1 MNIQNNLTIPIKTL
15 KQAVKEIDS
24 YTVTKK
30 MNTISYSISAFDC
43 ITGTILRDIPNTV
56 CSKCYAL
63 KGNYLRYA
71 KNIRPAQNRRL
82 KSISNPNWVNAMIYI
97 MNHQKAVVNSGLFRW
112 HDSGDLQSM
121 EHLQKIVDIA
131 TATPN
136 IKHWLPTK
144 ESNLIQNFK
153 GVIPA
158 NLIIRLSG
166 SFIDGKAPKY
176 KNTSTVVSNKDQAT
190 CKSFLT
196 DKNFKMHSQK
206 QVDNYTTK
214 EKQSF
219 DFGHCGNC
227 TKCWDSS
234 IKNISYLNH

>member
-15 KQAVKEIDS
+15 KQAKELIGG
-24 YTVTKK
+24 YTVTSK
-30 MNTISYSISAFDC
+30 MPTISYSISAFDC
-43 ITGTILRDIPNTV
+43 ITGSKLRKIPNTV
-56 CSKCYAL
+56 CSTCYAL
-63 KGNYLRYA
+63 KGNYLRYD

-82 KSISNPNWVNAMIYI
+82 KSISSPNWVNAMVYI
-97 MNHQKAVVNSGLFRW
+97 MNHQKAVINSGLFRW

-144 ESNLIQNFK
+144 ESRFINNFK

-176 KNTSTVVSNKDQAT
+176 KNTSTVVSSKDQAT
-190 CKSFLT
+190 CKSFKQNGQCLT
-196 DKNFKMHSQK
+196 CVQ
-206 QVDNYTTK
+206 
-214 EKQSF
+214 
-219 DFGHCGNC
+219 
-227 TKCWDSS
+227 CWDSS
-234 IKNISYLNH
+234 IKNVSYLNH

>member
-15 KQAVKEIDS
+15 KQATQIIGG
-24 YTVTKK
+24 YTVTSK
-30 MNTISYSISAFDC
+30 MPTISYSISAKDC
-43 ITGTILRDIPNTV
+43 ITGSKLRKIKNTV
-56 CSKCYAL
+56 CSDCYAL
-63 KGNYLRYA
+63 KGNYIRYA
-71 KNIRPAQNRRL
+71 KNIEPAMKRRL
-82 KSISNPNWVNAMIYI
+82 NSISSPNWVNAMVYI
-97 MNHQKAVVNSGLFRW
+97 MKHQKAVINSGLFRW

-144 ESNLIQNFK
+144 ESNLIKNFK

-166 SFIDGKAPKY
+166 SFIDGKTPVY
-176 KNTSTVVSNKDQAT
+176 KNTSTVVSSKDQAT
-190 CKSFLT
+190 CKSFEQNGQCL
-196 DKNFKMHSQK
+196 SCVQ
-206 QVDNYTTK
+206 
-214 EKQSF
+214 
-219 DFGHCGNC
+219 
-227 TKCWDSS
+227 CWDSS